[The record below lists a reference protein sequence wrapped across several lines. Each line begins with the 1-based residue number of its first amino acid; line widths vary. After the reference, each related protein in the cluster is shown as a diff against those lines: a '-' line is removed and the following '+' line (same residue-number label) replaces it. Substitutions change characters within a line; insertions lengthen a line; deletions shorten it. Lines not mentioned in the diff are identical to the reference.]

1 MLPLSEGLLL
11 GVVEVLV
18 VRLMLEEV
26 LSETEELGVWVV
38 VGDTDTLE
46 DVVGVKLAERL
57 RLLDEVSLGDR
68 L

>member
-46 DVVGVKLAERL
+46 DVVRVKLAERL